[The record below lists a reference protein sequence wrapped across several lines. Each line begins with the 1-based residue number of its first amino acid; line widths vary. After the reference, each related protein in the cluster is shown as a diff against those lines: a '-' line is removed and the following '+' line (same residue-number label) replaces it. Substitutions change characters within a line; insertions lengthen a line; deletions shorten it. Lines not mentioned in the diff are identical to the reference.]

1 MRQGRGQ
8 LGSVPPIGPLPLV
21 AQQTCA
27 HAAYIPRLKSLMNC
41 PNNPP
46 QQPRED
52 KAPAVSENE
61 QLRRELLAMIR
72 RNEDKRRRKPK

>member
-1 MRQGRGQ
+1 
-8 LGSVPPIGPLPLV
+8 
-21 AQQTCA
+21 
-27 HAAYIPRLKSLMNC
+27 MNR
-41 PNNPP
+41 PNQPP